1 MLWNYYPIPDWVK
14 PEDLMMYGDIFKPSW
29 ATSYS
34 SSDEDPQPFKRTPEE
49 QREWDNRFRE
59 RLRRARLRAQ
69 ARLQQSQ
76 SQAKAA
82 PMFGV
87 NPVPGKLCRSS
98 WVQVSA
104 RRRKLRGNRAR
115 G

>member
-14 PEDLMMYGDIFKPSW
+14 PEDLMMYGDIFKPTW
-29 ATSYS
+29 AVSYS
-34 SSDEDPQPFKRTPEE
+34 PSDEDPQPFKRTPEE
-49 QREWDNRFRE
+49 QHEANQRFRD
-59 RLRRARLRAQ
+59 RLRRAQLQAQ

-82 PMFGV
+82 PMFRL

-98 WVQVSA
+98 WARVSA
-104 RRRKLRGNRAR
+104 RRRKLRGKFAR
-115 G
+115 R